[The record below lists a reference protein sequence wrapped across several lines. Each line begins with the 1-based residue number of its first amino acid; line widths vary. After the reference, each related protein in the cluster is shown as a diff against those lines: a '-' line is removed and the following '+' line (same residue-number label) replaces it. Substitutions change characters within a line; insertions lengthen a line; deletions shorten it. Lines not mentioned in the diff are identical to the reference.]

1 MQVEFTTSKNLGAGF
16 ATLIRQNLIESA
28 TSVKAVAYK
37 FSDGSNLYRPAEDG
51 VDMTAFMVRLCDLNI
66 RVAENVEL
74 PLVIRKTIRGKL
86 TSKDLCGQE
95 IAIDEDVVLY
105 ESLAPEKPVV
115 LSLVLD
121 SGSGYQSSEVIRK
134 TLEKKGCNLTDFHTV
149 SARHS
154 NVRVTTKVTPDL
166 DREQVVLN
174 ITSDDKAEEAKAKE
188 VLLSIINKFQ
198 EIYDKL

>member
-1 MQVEFTTSKNLGAGF
+1 M
-16 ATLIRQNLIESA
+16 
-28 TSVKAVAYK
+28 
-37 FSDGSNLYRPAEDG
+37 YRPAEDG

-66 RVAENVEL
+66 RVAESVEL

-86 TSKDLCGQE
+86 TSKDLCSQE